1 MYGLNGRGH
10 AIRGRGIG
18 ARFSSPRNIQN
29 SKNALSTLY
38 CRHQVAGDSSLP
50 SRKESVCSVEI
61 RSREQ
66 PPTCL
71 ENLLNRLR
79 KFHSPAVRS
88 TFTIAI
94 NDSLVN
100 LAYVRTDSHERCPR
114 KSAMSCR

>member
-71 ENLLNRLR
+71 ENVLSCSLSLRNLIPLRFFHFTYSSIALGNFIVLRSGRLSR
-79 KFHSPAVRS
+79 LPS
-88 TFTIAI
+88 TI
-94 NDSLVN
+94 
-100 LAYVRTDSHERCPR
+100 PW
-114 KSAMSCR
+114 